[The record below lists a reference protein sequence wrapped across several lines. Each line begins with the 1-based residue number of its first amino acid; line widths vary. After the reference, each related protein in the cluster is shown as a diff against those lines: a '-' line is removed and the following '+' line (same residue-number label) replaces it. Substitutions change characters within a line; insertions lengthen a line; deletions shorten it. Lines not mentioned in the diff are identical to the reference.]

1 MTLIYFWY
9 RLKTHLEPL
18 ARAANVAQAAFCR
31 LDQILLTFGSLSIYY
46 KDIKAKDPA
55 NDLGCTAI
63 LDSIE
68 KRWEKVDQDVFI
80 AAVILNPFVKTA
92 AFSAQVR
99 FLTRAGVL
107 ALMKRL
113 YQRFFSITDTTEEF
127 EENMQRLF
135 SNVEDY
141 FAGSGICADITQ
153 YVSAINDEAQ
163 RNGISPDPL
172 MVYHGISPIAS
183 STPPPLFKLAYHIL
197 SICPNSASC
206 ERLFSVFGNTL
217 TKLRNRLGNQTLTSL
232 AELKMHIR
240 DEHVRD
246 GEIKQ
251 RMKRFFGATTAPS
264 AAPVSSSTVPHVPQQ
279 PTTSAPSTAE
289 TETDVAM
296 EIDPELQNL
305 QSPDDGTDEFN
316 QITELFARQTR
327 ADEDDG
333 DGQMPSVISIEI
345 AKLFNFMNK
354 SWIPSHER
362 SASRSLDEELEL
374 YELLDLDAP
383 GEDINIEIDHTLD
396 SILHV

>member
-1 MTLIYFWY
+1 
-9 RLKTHLEPL
+9 
-18 ARAANVAQAAFCR
+18 

-46 KDIKAKDPA
+46 KDIKSKDPA
-55 NDLGCTAI
+55 NEPGCTAI

-68 KRWEKVDQDVFI
+68 KRWAKADQDVFI

-113 YQRFFSITDTTEEF
+113 YQRFFSITETTEEF
-127 EENMQRLF
+127 DENMRQLF
-135 SNVEDY
+135 SNIEDY
-141 FAGSGICADITQ
+141 FSGSGICADMTQ

-206 ERLFSVFGNTL
+206 ERLFSIFGNTL

-251 RMKRFFGATTAPS
+251 RMKRFFGAKTSAPS
-264 AAPVSSSTVPHVPQQ
+264 AAPASTIIPRVPQQ
-279 PTTSAPSTAE
+279 PSTSPASPSTAE
-289 TETDVAM
+289 METDGAM
-296 EIDPELQNL
+296 EIDPELP
-305 QSPDDGTDEFN
+305 SPGDASNEFN
-316 QITELFARQTR
+316 HITGSFARQTGE
-327 ADEDDG
+327 DDDDG

-345 AKLFNFMNK
+345 AKLFDFTNK

-383 GEDINIEIDHTLD
+383 GEEDINVEIDHALD
-396 SILHV
+396 SVLHHV